1 MTTVLDDVVPRP
13 YMLSDMVMQ
22 AQRLSAALTP
32 DGWDA
37 ETVGPGLI
45 RQPSG
50 IFDII
55 CLPVPDDAED
65 DNDDTEGDQLIRA
78 ATTTSGTPQNIV
90 EGVGWLKRIVH
101 SVRQWLCGRRNE
113 E

>member
-1 MTTVLDDVVPRP
+1 MTTVLNDAVSRP

-22 AQRLSAALTP
+22 AQRLSAALPP
-32 DGWDA
+32 DDWDA
-37 ETVGPGLI
+37 ETVRPGLI

-55 CLPVPDDAED
+55 CFPVPDEVED
-65 DNDDTEGDQLIRA
+65 DDHETEGDQLIRA
-78 ATTTSGTPQNIV
+78 ATTTSGAPQDDV
-90 EGVGWLKRIVH
+90 EEVGWLKRIVH
-101 SVRQWLCGRRNE
+101 SIRQWLCGRRNE